1 MSAVPAEQP
10 QGRVIRGMPEAE
22 YHQRRLDLAT
32 ASGLKQMLRS
42 PAHFRHFV
50 EEGSSDNPAFAFG
63 RAFHCAVLEPDRF
76 DLAYRVLP
84 DHAPRR
90 PTPQQLNAKQPSDDT
105 KRAVAWWAQW
115 NADGR
120 ATLSGEDYDRIRR
133 MADSVR
139 AHPVAAGLLV
149 GGEREATFRWQD
161 EGTGLDCQA
170 RADLYLAGEYL
181 MDVKT
186 CQDASKEGFAAAVA
200 RYRYSLQLAH
210 YLSGIRACGDAIRW
224 FVFLAVESHEP
235 FVCQPHI
242 LGPRTEQLG
251 FDLRE
256 RAITRQAECV
266 KAGRWPGYSD
276 ELMEI
281 EAPAWAHYEIGEGA

>member
-1 MSAVPAEQP
+1 MSAVLAEQP
-10 QGRVIRGMPEAE
+10 QGQVIRGMPEAE

-76 DLAYRVLP
+76 DQAYRVLP
-84 DHAPRR
+84 SDAPRR
-90 PTPQQLNAKQPSDDT
+90 PTPQQINAKQPSDDT
-105 KRAVAWWAQW
+105 KRAVAWWAAW
-115 NADGR
+115 NADDR
-120 ATLSGEDYDRIRR
+120 ATLTREDYDRIRR

-149 GGEREATFRWQD
+149 GGDREVVFRWQD

-186 CQDASKEGFAAAVA
+186 CSDASAEGFARAVA
-200 RYRYSLQLAH
+200 SYKYGLQACH
-210 YLSGIRACGDAIRW
+210 YLEGIRACGDAIRW
-224 FVFLAVESHEP
+224 MVFLAVEKDP
-235 FVCQPHI
+235 PYVCQPHI
-242 LGPRTEQLG
+242 LNAQAEALG
-251 FDLRE
+251 FAQRSK
-256 RAITRQAECV
+256 AITLQAECV
-266 KAGRWPGYSD
+266 RTNRWRGYSD
-276 ELMEI
+276 ELI
-281 EAPAWAHYEIGEGA
+281 ELSLPTWAFYGEDV